1 MNNLEALLQKS
12 GKLPSLPEIYVRVA
26 ELLGSDD
33 STAHQIGEALQTD
46 PMLTAKILTMI
57 NSAYY
62 GLPHKVTSISHA
74 VALLGRGLLKHMLLR
89 SVLGD
94 VFSNINIPNFSM
106 QDFWHHSVKT
116 AIISRHLAMQNV
128 NILDHEAF
136 FTAGLLHDIGKLV
149 IAKASPAALAKI
161 NELVE
166 AEGMEPLE
174 AETQILGFTHL
185 EVGGALMQKWGMPQL
200 LTECVINHH
209 ETDHEGPLAVET
221 AIVFVANLLSHL
233 PLAEDEVQMEKILQT
248 IPNWQQIDS
257 PVEQILIACQL
268 ADKQWFEVMGS
279 LGMAGRDKRSIA

>member
-1 MNNLEALLQKS
+1 MTNLETLIQQS

-33 STAHQIGEALQTD
+33 STAPQIGEALQTD

-62 GLPHKVTSISHA
+62 GLPNKVTSISHA

-116 AIISRHLAMQNV
+116 AIIARHLAMQNV

-149 IAKASPAALAKI
+149 IAKATPHALAKI
-161 NELVE
+161 NEKVE
-166 AEGMEPLE
+166 NEDMDPLE
-174 AETQILGFTHL
+174 AETAILGFTHL
-185 EVGGALMQKWGMPQL
+185 EVGGALMQKWGMPPL
-200 LTECVINHH
+200 LTQCVISHH
-209 ETDHEGPLAVET
+209 DASHEGPLAVET
-221 AIVFVANLLSHL
+221 AIVAVANQLSHL
-233 PLAEDEVQMEKILQT
+233 ALAEDEVQMEKILET

-257 PVEQILIACQL
+257 PPEQIHIACQL
-268 ADKQWFEVMGS
+268 ADKQWVEVMGS
-279 LGMAGRDKRSIA
+279 LGMQGRDKRSIA